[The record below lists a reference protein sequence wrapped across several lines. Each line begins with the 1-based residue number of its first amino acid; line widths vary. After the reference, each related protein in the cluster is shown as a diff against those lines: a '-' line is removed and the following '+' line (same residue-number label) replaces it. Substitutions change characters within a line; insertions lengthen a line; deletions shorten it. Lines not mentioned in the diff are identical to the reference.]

1 MWLVRGV
8 KLGETIEV
16 ATVSVVGEV
25 GVTDEVCVV
34 ELPADNFYLYCI
46 TSDKRDRRCGR
57 GYT

>member
-1 MWLVRGV
+1 MWLVRRV
-8 KLGETIEV
+8 KLGEAIEV

-34 ELPADNFYLYCI
+34 ELPADNCYCI
-46 TSDKRDRRCGR
+46 TSDKRDRRGGR